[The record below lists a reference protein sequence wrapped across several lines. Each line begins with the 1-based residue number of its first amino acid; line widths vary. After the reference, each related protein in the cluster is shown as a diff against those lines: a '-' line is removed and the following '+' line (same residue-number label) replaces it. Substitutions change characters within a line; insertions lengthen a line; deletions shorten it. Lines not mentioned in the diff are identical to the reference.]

1 MPPKKSTKK
10 RAADSD
16 WKTSDRV
23 RAALVEATQ
32 AIDRALLVL
41 RDRPDA
47 SVALAGDF
55 RSQIVASSAALAQSV
70 TRVGTDYNLPAL
82 PNDCWRIIM
91 ELALGQRT
99 CATFGAGGRVNEAR
113 DYYGNITQ
121 SGFVSI
127 RPLRL
132 VSRAWNRMASQL
144 VRSLYLDNGASK
156 KVRHQLSI
164 ADTFPN
170 VARICYYA
178 SEIWEQYAEFAEKLR
193 CKLQDRWE
201 ARHPG
206 SLRTVVITPAQTFTN
221 TLFDLR
227 VFATRNNQE
236 ERHVF
241 VGNCQIQHTLHY
253 ADVWC
258 IRSAFALD
266 GLMRNTSKSNRPL
279 EKCIHVVMR
288 ELFEYETMCV
298 AEWESN
304 FKDITTM
311 IHLHIVVRK
320 EPVNLVLDY
329 LIKCFASVTI
339 HISAQQSLLFANYH
353 THTRADAHHYEKIWT
368 IGAAVPVIG

>member
-1 MPPKKSTKK
+1 MPPKNSAKK
-10 RAADSD
+10 RAVDSD

-32 AIDRALLVL
+32 AMDRALLVL

-121 SGFVSI
+121 SGFASI

-144 VRSLYLDNGASK
+144 VRSLFLENGHSK
-156 KVRHQLSI
+156 TIRHPLSM

-170 VARICYYA
+170 VARIRFRA
-178 SEIWEQYAEFAEKLR
+178 PEIHAEYGRHVEQLR
-193 CKLQDRWE
+193 QRLHARWIE
-201 ARHPG
+201 RHPG
-206 SLRTVVITPAQTFTN
+206 SGSREIITALHPCEFLDVGMRQRFFHTFN
-221 TLFDLR
+221 DQL
-227 VFATRNNQE
+227 VCHAFAYRL
-236 ERHVF
+236 
-241 VGNCQIQHTLHY
+241 IQNDTTLHH
-253 ADVWC
+253 ADAWC
-258 IRSAFALD
+258 ITGAPTLD
-266 GLMRNTSKSNRPL
+266 KLLENTDLPPKTHIP
-279 EKCIHVVMR
+279 VVFR
-288 ELFEYETMCV
+288 HLFRHETMCIS
-298 AEWESN
+298 EWEN
-304 FKDITTM
+304 KYKDITSM
-311 IHLHIVVRK
+311 IDLHIVTYDP
-320 EPVNLVLDY
+320 PVDLVIDY

-339 HISAQQSLLFANYH
+339 HISEAMSLPWTKYQPNV
-353 THTRADAHHYEKIWT
+353 RADAHHYEKIWT